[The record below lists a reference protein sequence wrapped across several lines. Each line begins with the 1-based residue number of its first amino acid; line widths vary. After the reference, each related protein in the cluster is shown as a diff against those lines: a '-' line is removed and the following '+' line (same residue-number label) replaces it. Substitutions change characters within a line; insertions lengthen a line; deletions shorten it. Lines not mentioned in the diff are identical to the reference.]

1 MSEYE
6 MLANAIIEQA
16 TKDFRAAQKK
26 LAKNPNN
33 VTAQRTVREVEVF
46 FLSDWF
52 KVLTAVNGPAILK
65 MLREEFNV

>member
-16 TKDFRAAQKK
+16 AKDFRAAQKK
-26 LAKNPNN
+26 LEKNPYN
-33 VTAQRTVREVEVF
+33 VAAQRTVREVEVF

-52 KVLTAVNGPAILK
+52 KVLTAVNGPMILK
-65 MLREEFNV
+65 MLKEECGV

>member
-16 TKDFRAAQKK
+16 AKDFRAAQKK
-26 LAKNPNN
+26 LKKNPNN

>member
-16 TKDFRAAQKK
+16 AKDFRAAQKK
-26 LAKNPNN
+26 LKKNPYSE
-33 VTAQRTVREVEVF
+33 TARRTVRDVEVF

-52 KVLTAVNGPAILK
+52 RALTTVNGPMILK
-65 MLREEFNV
+65 MLKEECGV

>member
-16 TKDFRAAQKK
+16 AKDFRAAQKK
-26 LAKNPNN
+26 LEKNPNN
-33 VTAQRTVREVEVF
+33 ITAQRTVREVEVF

-52 KVLTAVNGPAILK
+52 KVLTAVSGPAILK

>member
-65 MLREEFNV
+65 MLREEFIV

>member
-16 TKDFRAAQKK
+16 AKDFRAAQKK
-26 LAKNPNN
+26 LEKNPNN
-33 VTAQRTVREVEVF
+33 ITAQRTVREIEVF

-52 KVLTAVNGPAILK
+52 KVLTAVSGPAILK